1 MIIPDTVTFEEAIA
15 LTQSLM
21 AQIETGSPQD
31 TTEAISQL
39 VKTEN
44 GARGFFVTYLTSK
57 GTFADNASPEV
68 IQALQT
74 SPDIVAE
81 LLVKNLA
88 MSTATAIAH
97 RRDDNEQLAQGSDQ
111 VRRRTTRLIEQIS
124 LPKVRELALA
134 LRESA
139 VTGAGTYKAF
149 LQTWG
154 YDAEQKQ
161 VICQALDRVLPEVAP
176 PPDPEIS
183 QTQNVEVAPP
193 PDPENLAIPDVE
205 VSQIPEVEVL
215 EIPDAEVSQTSDA
228 EVLEIPEVEV
238 LEIPDSKL

>member
-1 MIIPDTVTFEEAIA
+1 MIIPETVTFEEAIA
-15 LTQSLM
+15 LSQSLM
-21 AQIETGSPQD
+21 AQIATGETPQD
-31 TTEAISQL
+31 MAETIAQL

-44 GARGFFVTYLTSK
+44 GARGFFVTYLTSE

-88 MSTATAIAH
+88 MSTATANAH
-97 RRDDNEQLAQGSDQ
+97 RRDDNEQLAQGSDR
-111 VRRRTTRLIEQIS
+111 VRRRTTRLIEQ
-124 LPKVRELALA
+124 LEMPKVRELALA

-139 VTGAGTYKAF
+139 VTGAGIYKAF

-161 VICQALDRVLPEVAP
+161 VICQALDRILP
-176 PPDPEIS
+176 
-183 QTQNVEVAPP
+183 
-193 PDPENLAIPDVE
+193 
-205 VSQIPEVEVL
+205 
-215 EIPDAEVSQTSDA
+215 EVSQTPTAKTETPATPTPESDPETPQTPTTKA
-228 EVLEIPEVEV
+228 ETPATPPSESDPETPQTPDEVSSIPEVEV